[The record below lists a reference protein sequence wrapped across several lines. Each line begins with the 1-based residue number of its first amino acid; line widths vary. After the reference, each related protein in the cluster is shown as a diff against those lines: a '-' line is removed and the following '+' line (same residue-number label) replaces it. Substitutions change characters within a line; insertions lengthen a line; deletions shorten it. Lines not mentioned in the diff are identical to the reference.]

1 MSGPTTSYL
10 QGCLDRLRAGDPG
23 ATDDLLEHS
32 QERLRILT
40 RKILSRFPNVR
51 RWEETD
57 DIVQRVLMRIPQ
69 MLERVEVPS
78 VRDYLRLA
86 AANIRRVLIDLA
98 RHYDGPHGIGAHHAS
113 PPPVPPDGL
122 EGGTPAEASTQ
133 PLGAPLEL
141 AGWTE
146 FHEQV
151 ASLPEEECEIFGLL
165 WYHGLTQDEAAE
177 VLDISLS
184 TVKRRWQ
191 AARLHLMEIFGGE
204 PPF

>member
-10 QGCLDRLRAGDPG
+10 QGCLDRVRAGDPG

-32 QERLRILT
+32 NERLRILT
-40 RKILSRFPNVR
+40 RRMLSRFPNVR

-57 DIVQRVLMRIPQ
+57 DVLQEVLKRIPR
-69 MLERVEVPS
+69 MLERLDVPS
-78 VRDYLRLA
+78 VRDFLRLA

-98 RHYDGPHGIGAHHAS
+98 RHYDGPHGLGTHHAS
-113 PPPVPPDGL
+113 PFPASPNGKVSDTPSDASDESL
-122 EGGTPAEASTQ
+122 GG
-133 PLGAPLEL
+133 PLQL

-146 FHEQV
+146 FHERV
-151 ASLPEEECEIFGLL
+151 AALPDDECEIFGLL

-177 VLDISLS
+177 VLGISLS

-191 AARLHLMEIFGGE
+191 DARLHLMEIYGGE